1 MKPADRRLEP
11 FNDFRSQET
20 DAYPRA
26 RLAGGPVDAVLAA
39 PGGVDR
45 AGTGVARALGDKAWS
60 RPGPMTRGGV
70 AGAEQG
76 LEPLTHVQ
84 GELRREAG
92 RGSRGGDRRLQPS
105 RGDDWSIMLFQV
117 LSHEAS
123 AVLPTLG
130 GSRGPWLPPA
140 CRQGRG
146 SEILHSTKTSK
157 PPAAQAAPLHPCT
170 PPYLSQRGD
179 QDPGMDKDKPQR
191 SASGS
196 QTQRLTAFRAGS
208 DLTPGPSPTGGLLP
222 GKQSQNPGPSEL
234 SVPRFP
240 NLGSRSKD
248 ASPGELLWDRRVRA
262 CTSLSSR
269 YDEDSSRRGGW
280 HRSATS
286 DPPLSRWDEC
296 PEQLSLQHAEE
307 VMRAAAREPRAPGG
321 AGAPQRQEMA
331 PGGLPKGSAQPLL
344 SHRCVPGRCPFPA
357 QAAARR

>member
-45 AGTGVARALGDKAWS
+45 AETGVARALGDKAWS

-92 RGSRGGDRRLQPS
+92 RGPRGRGRRLQPS

-208 DLTPGPSPTGGLLP
+208 DLTPGPSPTGGP
-222 GKQSQNPGPSEL
+222 APWEAVSE
-234 SVPRFP
+234 S
-240 NLGSRSKD
+240 GS
-248 ASPGELLWDRRVRA
+248 L
-262 CTSLSSR
+262 
-269 YDEDSSRRGGW
+269 
-280 HRSATS
+280 
-286 DPPLSRWDEC
+286 
-296 PEQLSLQHAEE
+296 
-307 VMRAAAREPRAPGG
+307 
-321 AGAPQRQEMA
+321 
-331 PGGLPKGSAQPLL
+331 
-344 SHRCVPGRCPFPA
+344 
-357 QAAARR
+357 